1 MGADNITLDLNGHRL
16 SGPKSD
22 DGTSAGIHLTK
33 RSGVT
38 VKAGEVSGFAAGVAI
53 VGGSGNTVKNMKIH
67 DNVGARDPST
77 SIFGDG
83 VAVFFSADNR
93 ILDNTITSN
102 APFDG
107 IAILGIGSDRNLVQ
121 GNSVTATKNL
131 GDASGPVGLGIIIN
145 PFLGFDLPREVSL
158 VSNQVVANTVRNND
172 NTGISTLSNIEGLV
186 KDNVVEGNGLGKAGG
201 SYPFPAPTG
210 SWSALTGT
218 KSPTMTPQA
227 TTLRGTAGT
236 TCATRTTIPPPTS
249 RTATPM
255 SGQFSS
261 PASLGGLRPG
271 ENGRSTAT
279 WGGLMRLV
287 AGRPA
292 GPAARRR
299 VRSTFGAVCAPFV
312 PHTPVRSPARRRGD
326 APNPVQTSFS
336 GRDGCRSSNAIFHLL
351 SSLTPL
357 APARLT
363 RAISSSVKRRM
374 PFWVFADPFR
384 RRM

>member
-158 VSNQVVANTVRNND
+158 
-172 NTGISTLSNIEGLV
+172 
-186 KDNVVEGNGLGKAGG
+186 
-201 SYPFPAPTG
+201 
-210 SWSALTGT
+210 SATRS
-218 KSPTMTPQA
+218 SPT
-227 TTLRGTAGT
+227 R
-236 TCATRTTIPPPTS
+236 
-249 RTATPM
+249 
-255 SGQFSS
+255 
-261 PASLGGLRPG
+261 
-271 ENGRSTAT
+271 
-279 WGGLMRLV
+279 
-287 AGRPA
+287 
-292 GPAARRR
+292 
-299 VRSTFGAVCAPFV
+299 
-312 PHTPVRSPARRRGD
+312 
-326 APNPVQTSFS
+326 
-336 GRDGCRSSNAIFHLL
+336 
-351 SSLTPL
+351 
-357 APARLT
+357 
-363 RAISSSVKRRM
+363 
-374 PFWVFADPFR
+374 
-384 RRM
+384 